1 MRFPDAA
8 YFIIASRLR
17 PGLDGGYTVA
27 TMRRA
32 LDFEQGGVTPTI
44 LTVELAPD
52 VDELR
57 RQFIALGLAT
67 PRTVMR
73 NLYAD
78 LRDNPSALRAFAATA
93 TSRDAAP
100 GSAPEAGA
108 DGLVEVTA
116 SDTRGPWRI
125 TTSAADGETLSTTYL
140 DAVGRPLLR
149 IPYVS
154 GRADWHRADIRIDVL
169 DERGNVA
176 GQLAGFGA
184 LYRFWVESVLAE
196 SGADRAVV
204 VCEAKQVGEL
214 LAVGERSY
222 TLVHTVHN
230 AHTAPPHAWDSPI
243 DELWGGWFDV
253 IDDMDAVL
261 WLTETQRADAVR
273 RFGEHANWIVVPHPA
288 EPVQA
293 HADEAPRDP
302 NRVVMLARFVAQKRV
317 EDAVEAWP
325 ALLARV
331 PAARLDIYG
340 DGPQRAEL
348 EARIAELGLGER
360 ITLHGHVTGAVDEL
374 TTAAALLLTS
384 RHEGQPLVVL
394 EALSR
399 GCPIIAYDVHY
410 GPADMIED
418 GRSGILVEAGNRDSL
433 VDALAGVV
441 GNPARI
447 AELSAGAIHW
457 ASANGSGVSMRLM
470 ADLFTQ
476 LLSVPQ
482 GFSVPRRLSA
492 APVGAAS
499 PHTT

>member
-32 LDFEQGGVTPTI
+32 LDFERVGVSPTI

-57 RQFIALGLAT
+57 REFIALGLAT
-67 PRTVMR
+67 PGTVMR

-78 LRDNPSALRAFAATA
+78 LRANPGALRAFAA
-93 TSRDAAP
+93 AA
-100 GSAPEAGA
+100 GSAAQAPSAAGTE
-108 DGLVEVTA
+108 LVGVTT
-116 SDTRGPWRI
+116 SDARGPWRI
-125 TTSAADGETLSTTYL
+125 TTSAADRETLFTTYL
-140 DAVGRPLLR
+140 DASGRPLLR

-169 DERGNVA
+169 DERGELA
-176 GQLAGFGA
+176 GQLGGFGA

-196 SGADRAVV
+196 SGADRALV

-214 LAVGERSY
+214 LAVGDRSY

-288 EPVQA
+288 EPVQSSA
-293 HADEAPRDP
+293 VQSPRDP
-302 NRVVMLARFVAQKRV
+302 SRVVMLARFVPQKRV
-317 EDAVEAWP
+317 EDAIEAWP
-325 ALLARV
+325 ALRARV

-340 DGPQRAEL
+340 DGPQRIEL
-348 EARIAELGLGER
+348 ESRIAALGLGDSV
-360 ITLHGHVTGAVDEL
+360 TFHGHVDGAVNEL

-399 GCPIIAYDVHY
+399 GCPVIAYDVHY

-418 GRSGILVEAGNRDSL
+418 GRSGILVEAGNREAL

-441 GNPARI
+441 GNSARI
-447 AELSAGAIHW
+447 AELSAGAADW
-457 ASANGSGVSMRLM
+457 AAAHGSEVSMQIM

-476 LLSVPQ
+476 LLS
-482 GFSVPRRLSA
+482 FPRRLSA

-499 PHTT
+499 PHTN